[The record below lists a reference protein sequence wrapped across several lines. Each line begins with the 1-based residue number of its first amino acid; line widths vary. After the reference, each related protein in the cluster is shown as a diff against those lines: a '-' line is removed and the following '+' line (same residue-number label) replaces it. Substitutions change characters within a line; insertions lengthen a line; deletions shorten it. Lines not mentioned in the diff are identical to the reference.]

1 MNNQKGFT
9 LVELVVVI
17 VILGI
22 LAAVAV
28 PRFID
33 VTTEAQDA
41 AFEGVAGGFRSGV
54 ALLHAKHLVSGNG
67 AAGSLS
73 IDGEDI
79 YFNDSGWPQGAPT
92 AVCSIIWT
100 DVLKDAPSLTKSYTT
115 SDFNYSSSG
124 TTCTYTYVK
133 DTGKTIK
140 YDYFSG
146 TITVSNN

>member
-1 MNNQKGFT
+1 MHNQKGFT
-9 LVELVVVI
+9 LIELVVVI

-67 AAGSLS
+67 AAGDLT

-79 YFNDSGWPQGAPT
+79 YFNDSGWPQGAET
-92 AVCSIIWT
+92 AACDIIWI
-100 DVLKDAPSLTKSYTT
+100 DVLKDAPSLTESDTT

-133 DTGKTIK
+133 DTGKTIE
-140 YDYFSG
+140 YDYSSG